1 MDSRWSDQD
10 LETGYKVYNEWAGM
24 LFKLLHC
31 QECFRVFSKDE
42 TGCIT
47 AEEMKWVTR
56 VEMIVVWQTRDP
68 VETLIGSYT
77 TYFLF

>member
-1 MDSRWSDQD
+1 
-10 LETGYKVYNEWAGM
+10 M
-24 LFKLLHC
+24 LIKILHY

-56 VEMIVVWQTRDP
+56 VEMIGVWQTQDP
-68 VETLIGSYT
+68 VETLITALPWHNINVRGCP
-77 TYFLF
+77 

>member
-10 LETGYKVYNEWAGM
+10 LETGYKVYIEWEAM
-24 LFKLLHC
+24 LFKILHY

-47 AEEMKWVTR
+47 AEEMK
-56 VEMIVVWQTRDP
+56 
-68 VETLIGSYT
+68 
-77 TYFLF
+77 